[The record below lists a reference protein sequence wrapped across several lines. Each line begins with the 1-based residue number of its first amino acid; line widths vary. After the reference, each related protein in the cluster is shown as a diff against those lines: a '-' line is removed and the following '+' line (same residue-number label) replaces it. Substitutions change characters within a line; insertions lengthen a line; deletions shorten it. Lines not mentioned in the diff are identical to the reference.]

1 MVGSILGYG
10 LHSSTTDREGVAL
23 DRILNTEEFA
33 AYLGISRT
41 ALYALKHKGA
51 LPPAIR
57 VGASLRWT
65 ASSIEKWMNENTE
78 PSQ

>member
-1 MVGSILGYG
+1 M
-10 LHSSTTDREGVAL
+10 

-51 LPPAIR
+51 LPRATR
-57 VGASLRWT
+57 VGSTLRFR
-65 ASSIEKWMNENTE
+65 EKDIIAWMDENTE
-78 PSQ
+78 PSR